1 MGHALNIADSLGKT
15 AKFTLGEGLSGASS
29 TVLGA
34 NAQLKGDIRAAG
46 DVVVLGTLEG
56 ELSSHSRITIGAGG
70 SVIGRVIATE
80 IVIEGRLAGE
90 SIASKSL
97 SMLGSAEVRGD
108 VTTPVLVI
116 EPGATFVGRCSM
128 PQPEVQELRS
138 PQEAQPKAQIKA

>member
-1 MGHALNIADSLGKT
+1 MGNALNIADSLGKT
-15 AKFTLGEGLSGASS
+15 AKFTLGEGLSGPSA
-29 TVLGA
+29 TVLGSGG
-34 NAQLKGDIRAAG
+34 QFKGDIKSVG
-46 DVVVLGTLEG
+46 DIAVLGTLEG
-56 ELSSHSRITIGAGG
+56 EISSQSRVTIAMGG

-97 SMLGSAEVRGD
+97 SMLGSADVRGD

>member
-1 MGHALNIADSLGKT
+1 MGNALNIADSLGKT

-70 SVIGRVIATE
+70 SVIGRVIE

-138 PQEAQPKAQIKA
+138 PQETQPKAQIKA